1 MVAGYVAGGTEV
13 VIITDGFVQLDNL
26 AQAFRFL
33 PAQVSIGN
41 PLDIVIAEVVLGTA
55 FEELAR
61 AVNQQDFTRVALY
74 FVSKP

>member
-1 MVAGYVAGGTEV
+1 
-13 VIITDGFVQLDNL
+13 
-26 AQAFRFL
+26 L